1 MTGNASTTAP
11 ATREPLASTTKW
23 LWKAVGIACLL
34 VLTFV
39 VMNTVVL
46 RGEKQLRAG
55 DLGHDFLAFYTA
67 GTFAR
72 QGEFT
77 RMYDMHAV
85 RDFEFGVAEQ
95 IGLKLGP
102 GFMPWWNP
110 PFAAIPFE
118 ALSRLPYRDALGVW
132 LGINL
137 LAVALAVVML
147 TSIVRR
153 AAGNIDWR
161 TWALVPALVVTS
173 VPFALSLTHGQ
184 NTGVSLLVVTAV
196 AMLWRAKK
204 AFLAG
209 LVCGLMFYKP
219 QLGALVA
226 VALVIRFGWRAI
238 AGVMCTGTVLL
249 AVTLWHM
256 PGALEAFL
264 FQMPANLVGF
274 QENNPYYWERHVTF
288 KAFWRLLLQGHG
300 TGVTTPL
307 AVVLW
312 TMSTVAL
319 AGGLVWLLVKRST
332 TEDKAI
338 AATIVCSPL
347 IMPFYFD
354 YDLLL
359 MAVPVALYTAE
370 RLARSRRFRY
380 DGWLTLGWC
389 ATAVYMI
396 PQPHVAEATNFNGT
410 ALLLTFCGALMLMWA
425 HQTDAQEAVNP
436 QVTFGEKPRS
446 FDIAA

>member
-1 MTGNASTTAP
+1 MDGNVVTNAP
-11 ATREPLASTTKW
+11 AIREALSPTAKR
-23 LWKAVGIACLL
+23 LWKAFGVAVLL

-39 VMNTVVL
+39 IMNVVVL
-46 RGEKQLRAG
+46 RGEKQLRTG

-72 QGEFT
+72 QGDFAQ
-77 RMYDMHAV
+77 MYDMHAV
-85 RDFEFGVAEQ
+85 RDFEFGVASG
-95 IGLKLGP
+95 IGVKLGP

-118 ALSRLPYRDALGVW
+118 AISTLPYRQALTVW

-137 LAVALAVVML
+137 LAVTLAVVML
-147 TSIVRR
+147 TSVVR
-153 AAGNIDWR
+153 AAGRSTDWR
-161 TWALVPALVVTS
+161 IWALVPALVVTS

-184 NTGVSLLVVTAV
+184 NTGVSLLIVTIV
-196 AMLWRAKK
+196 AMLWRTKQ

-209 LVCGLMFYKP
+209 VVCGLMFYKP
-219 QLGALVA
+219 QLGALLA
-226 VALVIRFGWRAI
+226 VALVVRFGWKTL
-238 AGVMCTGTVLL
+238 AGVACTGTILL
-249 AVTLWHM
+249 SVTLWHM

-264 FQMPANLVGF
+264 FKMPANLVGF
-274 QENNPYYWERHVTF
+274 QENNAYYWERHVTF

-300 TGVTTPL
+300 TGVTAPL
-307 AVVLW
+307 AVALW
-312 TMSTVAL
+312 TISTLLL
-319 AGGLVWLLVKRST
+319 AGGLVWLLAKRST
-332 TEDKAI
+332 SEDNAI
-338 AATIVCSPL
+338 TATIVCSPL

-359 MAVPVALYTAE
+359 MAVPIVLYTAE
-370 RLARSRRFRY
+370 RLSRSDRWRF

-396 PQPHVAEATNFNGT
+396 PQPHVAEATHFNGT
-410 ALLLTFCGALMLMWA
+410 ALLLAVCATFTLLWA
-425 HQTDAQEAVNP
+425 HHTQSREVKNPIIKFGQE
-436 QVTFGEKPRS
+436 PRS